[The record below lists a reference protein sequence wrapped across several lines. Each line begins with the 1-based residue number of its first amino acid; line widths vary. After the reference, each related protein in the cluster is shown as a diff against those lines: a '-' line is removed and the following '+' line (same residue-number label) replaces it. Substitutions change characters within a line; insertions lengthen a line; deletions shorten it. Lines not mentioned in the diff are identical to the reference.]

1 MSGCLLDTNIVS
13 ELVRVAPEPRV
24 LAFLNS
30 QPDLW
35 LSVVVLHEMEYGW
48 RLLPAGRRREN
59 LRTALDTLIGQYE
72 NRILPLDREA
82 AEVAAHFRA
91 VARQS
96 GRVLH
101 LADALIAG
109 TAKVKDLSVAT
120 RNVADFDG
128 LGIEILNPWEIP

>member
-13 ELVRVAPEPRV
+13 ELVRVVPEPRV

-35 LSVVVLHEMEYGW
+35 LSVVVQHELEYGW
-48 RLLPAGRRREN
+48 RLLPAGRQREN
-59 LRTALDTLIGQYE
+59 LRAALTALIGQYA
-72 NRILPLDREA
+72 NRILPLEREA

-91 VARQS
+91 EARQS

-109 TAKVKDLSVAT
+109 TAKVNELSVAT